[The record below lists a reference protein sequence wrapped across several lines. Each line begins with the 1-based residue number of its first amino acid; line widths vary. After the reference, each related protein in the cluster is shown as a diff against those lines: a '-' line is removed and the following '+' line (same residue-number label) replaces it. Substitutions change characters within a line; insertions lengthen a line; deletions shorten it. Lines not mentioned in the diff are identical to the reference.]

1 VLEWARA
8 DGIGADRA
16 EAQLGRTWAVSFG
29 EQQRVELERIIVDED
44 AAAALSFLRGVI
56 YPQVKESE
64 KPGSCFHDTSKPVER
79 LDRPVDRH
87 KKLGSF

>member
-1 VLEWARA
+1 MEVRLRK
-8 DGIGADRA
+8 
-16 EAQLGRTWAVSFG
+16 TWAVSFG
-29 EQQRVELERIIVDED
+29 EEQRMELERIIMDED
-44 AAAALSFLRGVI
+44 ASGALSFLRGVI

-64 KPGSCFHDTSKPVER
+64 KPGSCFHDTSKQVEW